1 MDLDNRHGEIL
12 VYMTPQE
19 NINSKSNTVVIAC
32 KRMIRQ
38 GGSKRRRFHC
48 LVRNVSSSL
57 NNVTDDVG
65 VHEHVKGMFTLFQH
79 TKYGI
84 PVEAPKTKLQLVQ
97 TRLDSSCC
105 STWLGTN
112 TVIFI
117 TFRTVKTWFFP
128 PLNNNWGCI
137 RAHESMAS
145 HIVEPSFIME
155 RDLLRGR
162 RMKMGEVSPGNII
175 CKPNNGLVVSAIQRS
190 PLDTRLTWISS
201 EV

>member
-128 PLNNNWGCI
+128 PLNNN
-137 RAHESMAS
+137 
-145 HIVEPSFIME
+145 
-155 RDLLRGR
+155 
-162 RMKMGEVSPGNII
+162 
-175 CKPNNGLVVSAIQRS
+175 SAKETSSTTFSTTYQTS
-190 PLDTRLTWISS
+190 PLDVKTSYQLKGWGEDSTQKTNKP
-201 EV
+201 EF